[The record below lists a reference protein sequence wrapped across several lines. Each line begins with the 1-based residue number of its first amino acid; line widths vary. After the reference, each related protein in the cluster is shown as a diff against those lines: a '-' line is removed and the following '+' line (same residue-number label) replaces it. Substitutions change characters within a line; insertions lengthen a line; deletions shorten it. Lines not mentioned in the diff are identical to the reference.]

1 MQGEVGLCGEQFVSL
16 KADLEFLKEK
26 LDEPK
31 CKHPLKQ
38 VQVKVET
45 PNLDQDEEEQI
56 HRGAD
61 RWDAARA

>member
-1 MQGEVGLCGEQFVSL
+1 MCSITSASFFSL
-16 KADLEFLKEK
+16 
-26 LDEPK
+26 

>member
-1 MQGEVGLCGEQFVSL
+1 MLL
-16 KADLEFLKEK
+16 RL
-26 LDEPK
+26 

-38 VQVKVET
+38 VQVNVET